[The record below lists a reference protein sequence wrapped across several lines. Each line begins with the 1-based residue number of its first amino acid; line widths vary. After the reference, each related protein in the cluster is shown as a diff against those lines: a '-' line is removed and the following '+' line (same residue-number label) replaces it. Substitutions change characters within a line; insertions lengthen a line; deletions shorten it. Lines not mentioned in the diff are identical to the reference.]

1 MKQKSRILLADDHA
15 VLRRGLE
22 FLINSQSDMEVIG
35 EASDGI
41 EACQKA
47 RELQP
52 DVVVMDLSMP
62 NMDGYQATRALKD
75 VCPHIKILV
84 LTVFED
90 SDSFRSLLKSGA
102 SGYVLKSTVAEELPQ
117 AIRRIVDGGVYL
129 DPALV
134 GRLVESTV
142 RKTPSRSGTEGEVLS
157 DREMEVL
164 RLLAW
169 GHSNAEIAE
178 RLHLSVRT
186 VETYKTRSMEKLGLH
201 NRVDIVRYA
210 VQRGWLQKS

>member
-1 MKQKSRILLADDHA
+1 MKKNIRILLADDHA

-22 FLINSQSDMEVIG
+22 FLINSQTDMEVIG
-35 EASDGI
+35 EAADGI

-47 RELQP
+47 HELHP

-62 NMDGYQATRALKD
+62 NMDGYQATSALKQ
-75 VCPHIKILV
+75 VSPHIKILV

-90 SDSFRSLLKSGA
+90 SDSFRTLLKTGA
-102 SGYVLKSTVAEELPQ
+102 SGYILKSTVAEELPQ
-117 AIRRIVDGGVYL
+117 AIRRIVEGGVYL
-129 DPALV
+129 DPVLV
-134 GRLVESTV
+134 GRLVESSV
-142 RKTPSRSGTEGEVLS
+142 RKTPSNSDTASEVLS
-157 DREMEVL
+157 EREKEVL

-169 GHSNAEIAE
+169 GHSNMEIAE

-186 VETYKTRSMEKLGLH
+186 VETYKSRSMEKLALH

-210 VQRGWLQKS
+210 VQRGWLQKP